1 MHTKTY
7 VYYFRTDSKQEPIGS
22 VMAHTVA
29 EAREKI
35 CIIKQLPIREIEH
48 LFVIKQKKERNANN
62 I

>member
-1 MHTKTY
+1 MKTY
-7 VYYFRTDSKQEPIGS
+7 VYFFKTDSKQEPIGS

-29 EAREKI
+29 DAREKI

-48 LFVIKQKKERNANN
+48 LFSIKQKKERNANN